1 MRPKETTPLLHDSDT
16 IVNLPSADEQLI
28 LFCVFEGECAMSTFS
43 VKASYADTVDD
54 LKKLVKAAKTPNFD
68 AMPADRFKLTAVSV
82 PVEPATEAVAVKV
95 QSLDYHRFLRPTEL
109 LCEVFEDTVPR
120 NTIHIV
126 VDMMPTVNYGS
137 IPVSITAPEEDLFT
151 IFVIKEGQSTSQAF
165 SVRAH
170 PANTVDDLR
179 KAIWSANRLRVGYL
193 FAQDVPLALV
203 SIPDESHTMHENQ
216 WLYHTTFKRALR
228 PTEFL
233 ADVFDNRPPAPGTI
247 HIIIGDVRRVLSIQ
261 QSNLYTQHPEMNA
274 SIIRP
279 GDYGST
285 GTTPTTKIQQYTI
298 FIIHNGQST
307 SEAFSVKALSNETVD
322 DVKKLIKIVRTPALD
337 RIPADKLRLVRVDIP
352 DDPATNY
359 KHVSLTHSPLAVKR
373 SLRSTELLRDV
384 FLDPPEQGKIH
395 MVIESGEP
403 ELPERKMTSNPIFT
417 PHTAVNY
424 GSTAQAQVQA
434 QAYNFNIPVPYTIF
448 VIHSGQSTSEA
459 FSVKALSTDTVDDL
473 KKLIKAAKAPLLDYH
488 PADKLKLIGVSIP
501 DDPAKEYEKICAKH
515 TPNVRPLRATE
526 VLEDLFMGRLPERG
540 RIHVLIESVEP
551 TLARTALAPLN
562 QVNLILV
569 METHSCNKIEM
580 DEQDSHQQQAQ
591 PQQPHTIIALDSI
604 SHASSPAQAA
614 LALPSCPDQPAE
626 TPDRPYPVLPT
637 TTEPASSYPALPSAP
652 FRSDTDDTL
661 LPLEPLDTVEPLSN
675 PVLLDTNPLTL
686 FCLIDGQSTK
696 QAWSIK
702 ALPADTVDDMKK
714 AVKVAQAPSFDHVV
728 SGELQLRKVYITD
741 HPEKDTIPVY
751 VKNMKCRELRAT
763 ETVAEVYPRGTIHKA
778 VQVMVMKPAPKP
790 HGGRGGSGCGMCEAL
805 LVTISLIVSII
816 ALISGNNT

>member
-68 AMPADRFKLTAVSV
+68 AVPADRLKLTAVSV

-126 VDMMPTVNYGS
+126 VDMMPTANYGS
-137 IPVSITAPEEDLFT
+137 IPVCITAPDEDLFT

-179 KAIWSANRLRVGYL
+179 KVIWSANRLRVGYL

-203 SIPDESHTMHENQ
+203 SIPDEGHTMHESQ

-233 ADVFDNRPPAPGTI
+233 ADVFDNRPPPPGTI
-247 HIIIGDVRRVLSIQ
+247 HIIIGDVRR
-261 QSNLYTQHPEMNA
+261 
-274 SIIRP
+274 

-352 DDPATNY
+352 DDPATHY

-384 FLDPPEQGKIH
+384 FIDPPEQGKIH

-403 ELPERKMTSNPIFT
+403 VVSVVAPCAHRAN
-417 PHTAVNY
+417 NDDY
-424 GSTAQAQVQA
+424 GPW
-434 QAYNFNIPVPYTIF
+434 F
-448 VIHSGQSTSEA
+448 SGQSTSEA

-551 TLARTALAPLN
+551 TLARTGRTLAPLN

-614 LALPSCPDQPAE
+614 LALPSCPDQPVE

-790 HGGRGGSGCGMCEAL
+790 HGGGRGSGCGMCEAL